1 MFDLNLK
8 FIVEF
13 FSGLLTPAIGIIT
26 TYIAIQ
32 QYKTNRLKLRLE
44 LYPRQL
50 EVYESVMK
58 IFAVVNQT
66 GRLEYED
73 VSKFWGETKENLF
86 LFEKDVHQHIERIYE
101 KGIDFAAA
109 SEPGTRINDNE
120 RKKIMP
126 ENRIITLVRRTI
138 ADNEKAFQQIHEV
151 GIVMQKQNVTRSKLP
166 NYPS

>member
-58 IFAVVNQT
+58 IFAIVNQT

-86 LFEKDVHQHIERIYE
+86 LFEKDVHQAY
-101 KGIDFAAA
+101 
-109 SEPGTRINDNE
+109 
-120 RKKIMP
+120 
-126 ENRIITLVRRTI
+126 
-138 ADNEKAFQQIHEV
+138 
-151 GIVMQKQNVTRSKLP
+151 
-166 NYPS
+166 